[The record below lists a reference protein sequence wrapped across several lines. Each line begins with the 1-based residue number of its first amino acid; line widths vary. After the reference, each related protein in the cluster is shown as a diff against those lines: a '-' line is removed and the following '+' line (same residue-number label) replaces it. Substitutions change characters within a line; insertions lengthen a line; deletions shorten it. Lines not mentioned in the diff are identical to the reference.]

1 MCVDVEIG
9 GCMGPDLAE
18 DFGGPR
24 DGAQRAIRGG
34 LGRLTRLS

>member
-1 MCVDVEIG
+1 MCAGVEIG
-9 GCMGPDLAE
+9 SAWGPDLAE

-24 DGAQRAIRGG
+24 DGAQRAIWGG